1 MYNLVSSATRSA
13 ARPGSGPGP
22 TPRCCSTGWLRC
34 GRLPGRLSGMFA
46 FARFGPPPRA
56 GSPSPGPA
64 RHQAALLGGAGR
76 RATGGL
82 LGAARGCGRCS
93 GERPPIDHTAI
104 VASLL
109 YYWIPED
116 HCVYQGV
123 HKLPPGSWL
132 EVGPDG
138 RRRQGRFFDPRAELA
153 APSGRQVDVE
163 ELRRL
168 LEDSVAAHLVADVPI
183 STFLSGGLDS
193 SLLTVLAARHN
204 RDIDCYTISFRP
216 EDRRLEAMPDDLA
229 YARKLAGQ
237 HGIRLHE
244 VEIAPDVADLLPRMV
259 HMLDEPIGDAAAIN
273 TYLICRA
280 ARQAGVKVLLS
291 GMGADELF
299 GGYRKHY
306 AGLLAARYR
315 RLPGVL
321 RHRVVAPAVERL
333 PVAGRR
339 RGYRAARWAKRFVA
353 FADLPEEAAFRRSYT
368 HYDVGELHELLDP
381 ELWPRVDQLVE
392 EHAAVYDEGPAD
404 DQVNRMCYTDTRL
417 FLTGLNLAYT
427 DRASMAAST
436 EVRVPYVDKEV
447 AAAAFAIPGRAKIV
461 GRERKAILKQA
472 AEAWLPREI
481 VYRPKGLFSAPLRAW
496 IRRDL
501 ADMVED
507 LVAGGTLVTSGLV
520 DKQMVR
526 TMIDETASAPSTDPR
541 RSGSWS
547 PSGSRPGSRA
557 ATMQQ
562 IARESP
568 ASGELAVLEVPVP
581 GDELAGGRL
590 VRPSLAHLDRTR
602 SMKIAESKLWLVGKA
617 RARPDHVNKVMR
629 SVSSRARATYR
640 KVRAASTPIRRSA
653 TRVRRGRRGGRAV
666 EELTVG
672 QRVGLCR
679 EQYALH
685 AEFNWVPRDL
695 CVPPARSIRL

>member
-1 MYNLVSSATRSA
+1 MSA
-13 ARPGSGPGP
+13 AIAHRGPDADG
-22 TPRCCSTGWLRC
+22 TWSSSDEAHRVQLGHR
-34 GRLPGRLSGMFA
+34 RLSIIDLSAAANQPFAKDGLVLVFGGEIYNYRELRAELKAVGSTFRTNSDTEVLLEAWRRWGPASLRRLRGMFA
-46 FARFGPPPRA
+46 FALFDEREGTLTLARDQFGIKPLFWM
-56 GSPSPGPA
+56 A
-64 RHQAALLGGAGR
+64 RDGGVAFASELKGLRPLL
-76 RATGGL
+76 
-82 LGAARGCGRCS
+82 

-104 VASLL
+104 VASLM
-109 YYWIPED
+109 YYWVPED

-132 EVGPDG
+132 QVGPDG
-138 RRRQGRFFDPRAELA
+138 RRRLERFFDPRAELA
-153 APSGRQVDVE
+153 APSGRKVDVE
-163 ELRRL
+163 ELRGV
-168 LEDSVAAHLVADVPI
+168 LEDSVAAHLVADVPV

-204 RDIDCYTISFRP
+204 RDIDSYTISFRP

-229 YARKLAGQ
+229 YARKLAAR

-259 HMLDEPIGDAAAIN
+259 YALDEPIGDAAAIN
-273 TYLICRA
+273 AYLICRA
-280 ARQAGVKVLLS
+280 AREAGVKVLLS

-306 AGLLAARYR
+306 AALLASRYR
-315 RLPGVL
+315 RLPRVL
-321 RHRVVAPAVERL
+321 RHGVVAPAVDRL

-368 HYDVGELHELLDP
+368 HYDVNELHELLDP
-381 ELWPRVDQLVE
+381 ELWPAVDQLVA
-392 EHAAVYDEGPAD
+392 EHAAVYNEGPAD
-404 DQVNRMCYTDTRL
+404 DQVNRMCYTDTRM

-427 DRASMAAST
+427 DRSSMAAST

-447 AAAAFAIPGRAKIV
+447 AAAAFAIPGSAKII

-507 LVAGGTLVTSGLV
+507 LVAGGTMVTSGLV

-526 TMIDETASAPSTDPR
+526 TMIDD
-541 RSGSWS
+541 
-547 PSGSRPGSRA
+547 
-557 ATMQQ
+557 
-562 IARESP
+562 
-568 ASGELAVLEVPVP
+568 
-581 GDELAGGRL
+581 D
-590 VRPSLAHLDRTR
+590 
-602 SMKIAESKLWLVGKA
+602 
-617 RARPDHVNKVMR
+617 
-629 SVSSRARATYR
+629 
-640 KVRAASTPIRRSA
+640 
-653 TRVRRGRRGGRAV
+653 RRGAADRSK
-666 EELTVG
+666 EIWQLLTLELWYRQQG
-672 QRVGLCR
+672 Q
-679 EQYALH
+679 
-685 AEFNWVPRDL
+685 D
-695 CVPPARSIRL
+695 

>member
-1 MYNLVSSATRSA
+1 VCGILGACGVAAADENAITAMSEAIAHRGPDAAGSWTSPDDAHRVRLGHRRLSIIDLSA
-13 ARPGSGPGP
+13 AANQPFVKDGLVLVFCGEIFNYRELRAELRAAGTAFRTDSDTEVLLEAWRRWGPGS
-22 TPRCCSTGWLRC
+22 LR
-34 GRLPGRLSGMFA
+34 RLRGMFA
-46 FARFGPPPRA
+46 FALYDQHRDTLVLARDHFGIKPLFWTEVGGGVAFASELKGLRP
-56 GSPSPGPA
+56 
-64 RHQAALLGGAGR
+64 LLGD
-76 RATGGL
+76 
-82 LGAARGCGRCS
+82 
-93 GERPPIDHTAI
+93 RPAIDHTAV
-104 VASLL
+104 VASLM

-123 HKLPPGSWL
+123 HKLPAGTWL

-138 RRRQGRFFDPRAELA
+138 RRRLERYFDPRAELA
-153 APSGRQVDVE
+153 APGDRTVDVE
-163 ELRRL
+163 ELRRV
-168 LEDSVAAHLVADVPI
+168 LEDSVAAHLVADVPV

-229 YARKLAGQ
+229 YARKLAAQ
-237 HGIRLHE
+237 HDIRLHE

-259 HMLDEPIGDAAAIN
+259 HALDEPIGDAAAIN
-273 TYLICRA
+273 AYLICRA
-280 ARQAGVKVLLS
+280 ARDAGVKVLLS

-299 GGYRKHY
+299 AGYRKHY

-315 RLPGVL
+315 RLPEVL
-321 RHRVVAPAVERL
+321 RRRVVAPAVDRL

-368 HYDVGELHELLDP
+368 HYDVGELQALLDP

-392 EHAAVYDEGPAD
+392 EHAAVYEEGPAD

-417 FLTGLNLAYT
+417 FLPGLNLAYT

-447 AAAAFAIPGRAKIV
+447 AAAAFAIPGSAKIV

-501 ADMVED
+501 TEMVED

-520 DKQMVR
+520 DKQVVR
-526 TMIDETASAPSTDPR
+526 TMIDDDR
-541 RSGSWS
+541 RG
-547 PSGSRPGSRA
+547 A
-557 ATMQQ
+557 ADRSKEIWQLLT
-562 IARESP
+562 
-568 ASGELAVLEVPVP
+568 LEV
-581 GDELAGGRL
+581 
-590 VRPSLAHLDRTR
+590 
-602 SMKIAESKLWLVGKA
+602 W
-617 RARPDHVNKVMR
+617 
-629 SVSSRARATYR
+629 YR
-640 KVRAASTPIRRSA
+640 QQDD
-653 TRVRRGRRGGRAV
+653 
-666 EELTVG
+666 
-672 QRVGLCR
+672 QR
-679 EQYALH
+679 
-685 AEFNWVPRDL
+685 
-695 CVPPARSIRL
+695 